1 MNRNTMSNSI
11 QFQIKSEEHGIV
23 VTVVS
28 NGLYSPDILEDMK
41 RRAIDALKDGI
52 HAIEVDSQYDDE
64 DGDNGIDNIR
74 IDIE

>member
-11 QFQIKSEEHGIV
+11 QFQIKSEEQGIV

-41 RRAIDALKDGI
+41 RRAIDALRDGI
-52 HAIEVDSQYDDE
+52 HAIEVDSQYDE
-64 DGDNGIDNIR
+64 DDDNGIDNIR

>member
-1 MNRNTMSNSI
+1 MSNSI

-52 HAIEVDSQYDDE
+52 MAVEVEQYDDE
-64 DGDNGIDNIR
+64 EDDNGIDNIR
-74 IDIE
+74 IDID

>member
-11 QFQIKSEEHGIV
+11 QFQIKSEEHGLI

-41 RRAIDALKDGI
+41 RRAIDALRDGI
-52 HAIEVDSQYDDE
+52 LAIEVDQSYDDE
-64 DGDNGIDNIR
+64 EDNGIDTIR
-74 IDIE
+74 IDL

>member
-1 MNRNTMSNSI
+1 MNQNTMNNSI

-41 RRAIDALKDGI
+41 RRAIDALRDGI
-52 HAIEVDSQYDDE
+52 LAIEVEQYDDE
-64 DGDNGIDNIR
+64 DDDNGLEDIR
-74 IDIE
+74 IDID

>member
-1 MNRNTMSNSI
+1 MSNSI
-11 QFQIKSEEHGIV
+11 QFQIKSEEQGIV

-41 RRAIDALKDGI
+41 RRAIDALRDGI
-52 HAIEVDSQYDDE
+52 HAIEVDSQYDE
-64 DGDNGIDNIR
+64 DDDNGIDNIR

>member
-52 HAIEVDSQYDDE
+52 MAVEVEQYDDE
-64 DGDNGIDNIR
+64 EDDNGIDNIR
-74 IDIE
+74 IDID